1 MTEIN
6 KGIRKI
12 RRENGVIILELA
24 GDIDL
29 HHSVELRAG
38 LLETLQEKPD
48 LLVLNMN
55 EVGFMASSG
64 LATLVEAMQLS
75 RRNGGQ
81 LRLVGLSNR
90 VRSIFEISRLDK
102 IFQIY
107 ENESEALSE

>member
-1 MTEIN
+1 MTETN
-6 KGIRKI
+6 KVVRKI
-12 RRENGVIILELA
+12 RRENGAIVLELA

-29 HHSVELRAG
+29 HRSVELRAG
-38 LLETLQEKPD
+38 LLETIQEKPSV
-48 LLVLNMN
+48 LVINMS
-55 EVGFMASSG
+55 EVGFMDSSG

-81 LRLVGLSNR
+81 LRLVGLSRR